1 MAEEN
6 NEKNTYVMDP
16 ESAAE
21 MARLIDQDL
30 TLTREMGELFPQDI
44 VLKEGNLVLDVACG
58 PGGWALEV
66 AYEYPEVQVMGI
78 DISQPMVSYANMR
91 ARTQH
96 LTNARFQV
104 ANVLE
109 PLPFPDN
116 TFDLVNAR
124 LMTSFLPRDAWPR
137 VVKELARITRPGGA
151 VIHTECDVFGES
163 NSSSL
168 EVLTKAVHEAM
179 QFAGLYVGK
188 GSGVTSRLPGFL
200 REAGCT
206 DVQQKT
212 HVVDFSAGTPSY
224 RPVLENFRVGVQ
236 LIRPFVTKRSL
247 LTAEKFDELRDRALE
262 ETQSEQF
269 RGTWTFVTTW
279 GTKQEGL

>member
-30 TLTREMGELFPQDI
+30 TLTREMGELFPQSI
-44 VLKEGNLVLDVACG
+44 VLKDGNSVLDVACG

-66 AYEYPEVQVMGI
+66 AYEYPEVQVVGV
-78 DISQPMVSYANMR
+78 DISQPMISYANMR
-91 ARTQH
+91 AKTQR
-96 LTNARFQV
+96 LTNAQFQV

-109 PLPFPDN
+109 PLPFADN

-124 LMTSFLPRDAWPR
+124 LMTSFLPRDAWPH
-137 VVKELARITRPGGA
+137 VVRELVRITRPGGA

-168 EVLTKAVHEAM
+168 EALTKAVHEAM
-179 QFAGLYVGK
+179 HFAGLYVGK

-200 REAGCT
+200 QEAGCT
-206 DVQQKT
+206 DIQQKT
-212 HVVDFSAGTPSY
+212 HVVNFSAGTPSH

-236 LIRPFVTKRSL
+236 LIRPFVTRRSL

-269 RGTWTFVTTW
+269 RGTWTFVTVW
-279 GTKQEGL
+279 GTKQ